1 MKAVYPGSFDP
12 TTYGHMD
19 IIERAAAFTDEL
31 IVAVLNNSAKKAMFT
46 IEERLEMIRQ
56 LTAHLP
62 NVKAMSFSGL
72 LVNFAEENDA
82 RLIIRGLRAVT
93 DFENEFQMA
102 LTNRSLN
109 NNIETLFISTSTQ
122 YLFLSSSIV
131 KEVATLGGN
140 VDEMVSPI
148 IKEQLLKKI
157 DAVKPNNKF

>member
-157 DAVKPNNKF
+157 DAVKLNNKF

>member
-1 MKAVYPGSFDP
+1 MRAVYPGSFDP

-19 IIERAAAFTDEL
+19 IIERASAFTDEL
-31 IVAVLNNSAKKAMFT
+31 IVAVLNNSSKRAMFT
-46 IEERLEMIRQ
+46 IDQRLEMLKR
-56 LTAHLP
+56 LTSHLP
-62 NVKAMSFSGL
+62 NVKVASFSGL
-72 LVNFAEENDA
+72 LVNFAEENAA

-131 KEVATLGGN
+131 KEVASLGGN
-140 VDEMVSPI
+140 VDDMVSPFV
-148 IKEQLLKKI
+148 KEQLLKRIKE
-157 DAVKPNNKF
+157 NTKF